1 MNRYGLK
8 AASRQ
13 CLADAAIP
21 PRRIV
26 CFYLLCLYIIL
37 IPTDIYSHIL
47 QTNFAALSGLSAIT
61 LKNRYFLLSVIIT
74 VLVLIFTFLWGV
86 GFSAYALR
94 LSRKERAGADDLFT
108 GFRMFGKLLWLDVL
122 MSIYV
127 ALWLFVFIIPGF
139 IALYRYRMAVYVL
152 LDHPDYTASQALRES
167 CVLTDGH
174 KWELFKLDLSFLW
187 YYLLS
192 RSVRQF
198 SISLHPPDHYPKR
211 NGRIPGQLF
220 HRYRGQCDF
229 GSVLPGLPT
238 VYLRSL
244 LQLALHGGFLAL
256 AGRPLF
262 RRSLQTILDL
272 GSAKRAAKPVF
283 RGSFYR

>member
-26 CFYLLCLYIIL
+26 CFYLLCLYVIL

-122 MSIYV
+122 MAIYV

-192 RSVRQF
+192 VLCVN
-198 SISLHPPDHYPKR
+198 SLYLYTHQIIALSGTAGYLVSYFI
-211 NGRIPGQLF
+211 GIA
-220 HRYRGQCDF
+220 
-229 GSVLPGLPT
+229 GSV
-238 VYLRSL
+238 
-244 LQLALHGGFLAL
+244 
-256 AGRPLF
+256 
-262 RRSLQTILDL
+262 ILDL
-272 GSAKRAAKPVF
+272 CCLAYLQCTYAHCYNWLCMEASSRWQGGRYSSDPYRRA
-283 RGSFYR
+283 